1 MERVVAVSA
10 RGDLPS
16 LLERLPE
23 RLLALALLEELKN
36 VVTEVKRSQLEVAI
50 GASWATLAEEKG
62 PQERG
67 IETLLVEAGAGGDG
81 KGGGVSG
88 V

>member
-1 MERVVAVSA
+1 M
-10 RGDLPS
+10 
-16 LLERLPE
+16 
-23 RLLALALLEELKN
+23 
-36 VVTEVKRSQLEVAI
+36 VTEVKRSQLEVAI
-50 GASWATLAEEKG
+50 EASWATLAEEKG